1 MLFLMLQGEFT
12 RRLPRGP
19 HDLPRAV
26 VERSQRARLVE
37 AMAACVA
44 ARGYEAVTVA
54 DVVSA
59 AGVSRRTFYEHF
71 EGKRECFLAA
81 YDTIDLVV
89 GFVEEQAGSP
99 DVDPRTRLREGIR
112 TYLDLMT
119 AAPDF
124 ARAFTIDVFAA
135 GPEALERR
143 VRVIRRFAD
152 LLAGIAAEQERAPR
166 PETLIAVVGGINE
179 LVVDKI
185 RQDAAEEIP
194 DLLPAA
200 LELAE
205 SVCF

>member
-1 MLFLMLQGEFT
+1 MLQGDFT

-54 DVVSA
+54 DVVAA

-89 GFVEEQAGSP
+89 GFVEERAEEAGA
-99 DVDPRTRLREGIR
+99 DPRMRLELGLR
-112 TYLDLMT
+112 TYLELMT
-119 AAPDF
+119 AAPEF

-143 VRVIRRFAD
+143 ARVIERFAG
-152 LLAGIAAEQERAPR
+152 LLAGVARDAGRDPAP
-166 PETLIAVVGGINE
+166 EVLIAVVGGINE
-179 LVVDKI
+179 LVVDKL
-185 RQDAAEEIP
+185 RQGAPEEVP

-200 LELAE
+200 VELAAA
-205 SVCF
+205 VCL